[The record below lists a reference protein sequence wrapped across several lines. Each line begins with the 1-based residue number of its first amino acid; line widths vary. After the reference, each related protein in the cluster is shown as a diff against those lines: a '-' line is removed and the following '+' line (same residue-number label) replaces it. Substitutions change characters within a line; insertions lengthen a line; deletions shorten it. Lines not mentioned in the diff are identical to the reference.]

1 MSCLRSLTKDEVIS
15 FYTEHIA
22 SPETRKKLS
31 YQVLSV
37 CEGGAGHSVDAT
49 ENDTTVL
56 PENTAHLV
64 TNATKFKSSLPL
76 FQLVQPFVNPE
87 ELKQLGPK
95 TKK

>member
-1 MSCLRSLTKDEVIS
+1 MSCLRSLSKEEVIS

-37 CEGGAGHSVDAT
+37 CEGGAGHSETPAVDPT
-49 ENDTTVL
+49 ENDA
-56 PENTAHLV
+56 TAHII
-64 TNATKFKSSLPL
+64 TDMTKFKSSLPL

-87 ELKQLGPK
+87 NLKRLGPK